1 MKAFSYTKLV
11 LFLPPGK
18 KHFKE
23 KSAVVKRRISLF
35 LEGRLNELWQ
45 EATRPVRGK
54 KRAAPPS
61 SSGNVRRATDL
72 AREGQYLQAAK
83 ALLSQGLNFDS
94 GEAVENMRAKHPP
107 PPLPPADSSPY
118 SFKSEEVLSAIS
130 SFHSLSPGGPSRR
143 MSHLTAETCFSQQ

>member
-18 KHFKE
+18 KHFKQ
-23 KSAVVKRRISLF
+23 KSAVIKRRISLF
-35 LEGRLNELWQ
+35 LEGRRNELWQ

-72 AREGQYLQAAK
+72 AREGQYRQAAK
-83 ALLSQGLNFDS
+83 ALLSQGLDFDS
-94 GEAVENMRAKHPP
+94 AEAVENMRAKHPP
-107 PPLPPADSSPY
+107 PLPPADSSPY
-118 SFKSEEVLSAIS
+118 SLKSEEVLSAIS
-130 SFHSLSPGGPSRR
+130 SFHSLSAGGPSRR